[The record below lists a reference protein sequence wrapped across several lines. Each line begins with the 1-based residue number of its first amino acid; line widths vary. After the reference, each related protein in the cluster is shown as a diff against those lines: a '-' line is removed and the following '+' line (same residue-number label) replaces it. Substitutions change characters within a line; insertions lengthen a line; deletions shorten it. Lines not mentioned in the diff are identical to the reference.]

1 MPRHPQGLTTSS
13 PSGKVNPHLD
23 DLGGPVLSQRIPC
36 WPYADP
42 KGRHIVGIDEYMATG
57 GYEGLRKAIALKPD
71 GVTEE
76 VKKSVLRGRGGAGFP
91 TGLKWTFLPKLAAD
105 EHGNEPDPGQRYL
118 AVNADESE
126 PGTFK
131 DRMLMDF
138 DPHLMLEGIAIACY
152 ACRIRTAYVFIRGEY
167 HHQAHVVEKAIQE
180 AYAKGIFGK
189 QGLFGGASTGRGGSF
204 AVECYLHRGAGAY
217 ICGEE
222 TGLLEAIEGKRGWPR
237 IKPPFPAI
245 KGLFGKPTI
254 INNVETLAHLPSI
267 ISKGADWFMKQGV
280 ASTFQ
285 GAPPSFGTKLMGV
298 SGHVNRPGV
307 FECELGI
314 PLRVI
319 VEELCGGIR
328 NGKKFK
334 GAIAGGISMGVLGP
348 DQYDAELD
356 FDIGR
361 KYNVLGLGTACPT
374 VFDEDTDMV
383 AVCRNITRF
392 FKHESCGQCTPC
404 REGSGWL
411 YQLMCRIE
419 EGNGKTKDLDLALE
433 VATSMGSMP
442 GTTIC
447 GLADGTNWATR
458 TIMNKYWS
466 EFEKRVKPSF
476 VAVKVSIGASDKD
489 AVAAKA

>member
-1 MPRHPQGLTTSS
+1 MPFAPQGLTISK
-13 PSGKVNPHLD
+13 PSGKVNPNLAAMNQD
-23 DLGGPVLSQRIPC
+23 APLTRRIPC

-42 KGRHIVGIDEYMATG
+42 KGRHVVGYDEYVKTG
-57 GYEGLRKAIALKPD
+57 GYVGLRKALSMKPD
-71 GVTEE
+71 AVTEE

-91 TGLKWTFLPKLAAD
+91 CGLKWTFLPKLAANAD
-105 EHGNEPDPGQRYL
+105 GSEADPGQRYL

-131 DRMLMDF
+131 DRLLMDF
-138 DPHLMLEGIAIACY
+138 DPHLLLEGIAIACY
-152 ACRIRTAYVFIRGEY
+152 ACRIKTAFIFIRGEY
-167 HHQAHVVEKAIQE
+167 HHQAHVLEQAIKE
-180 AYAKGIFGK
+180 AYAHGV
-189 QGLFGGASTGRGGSF
+189 FGGKGLLGGTNTARGGTW
-204 AVECYLHRGAGAY
+204 AVDCHVHRGAGAY

-222 TGLLEAIEGKRGWPR
+222 TGLLEALEGKRGWPR
-237 IKPPFPAI
+237 IKPPFPAV

-267 ISKGADWFMKQGV
+267 IEHGGEWFNKQGV
-280 ASTFQ
+280 VSSL
-285 GAPPSFGTKLMGV
+285 GGNNPPSHGTKLMGV

-307 FECELGI
+307 YECELGI
-314 PLRVI
+314 PLRVL

-328 NGKKFK
+328 HGKKFK
-334 GAIAGGISMGVLGP
+334 GAIAGGISMGILGP
-348 DQYDAELD
+348 DQYDAEMD

-383 AVCRNITRF
+383 AVTRNIARF

-411 YQLMCRIE
+411 YQLMQRIE
-419 EGNGKTKDLDLALE
+419 KGDAKTKDLDLALE
-433 VATSMGSMP
+433 IATSMGSMP

-447 GLADGTNWATR
+447 GLADGNNWAVR

-466 EFEKRVKPSF
+466 EFEKRVKPTF
-476 VAVKVSIGASDKD
+476 VPVKVSIGAC
-489 AVAAKA
+489 AKAR